1 MADVHLDALDVPLAK
16 IAQVNLQPR
25 PDGLLFAACAG
36 AGRAVIADPA
46 ASFRT
51 VSVIKFPRA
60 AYPATPPLSKAILSA
75 DGKTMYV
82 VGPPGVGG
90 VAAYDVATGAQVASR
105 GHGAAYTGVYQ
116 LPSEVI
122 LGIRASSPQLNFF
135 TPSLDP
141 IAAADTPLQ
150 VAAVF

>member
-1 MADVHLDALDVPLAK
+1 
-16 IAQVNLQPR
+16 
-25 PDGLLFAACAG
+25 
-36 AGRAVIADPA
+36 
-46 ASFRT
+46 
-51 VSVIKFPRA
+51 
-60 AYPATPPLSKAILSA
+60 
-75 DGKTMYV
+75 
-82 VGPPGVGG
+82 
-90 VAAYDVATGAQVASR
+90 VATGAQVTSR